1 MTDAI
6 DMALF
11 LESIKY
17 DITNKM
23 ASSEDEVALTN
34 KLDQKIDELRREV
47 SRMQTHF
54 DSQLTY

>member
-6 DMALF
+6 DMALL

-17 DITNKM
+17 DITGKM
-23 ASSEDEVALTN
+23 SSLQDEVALTN